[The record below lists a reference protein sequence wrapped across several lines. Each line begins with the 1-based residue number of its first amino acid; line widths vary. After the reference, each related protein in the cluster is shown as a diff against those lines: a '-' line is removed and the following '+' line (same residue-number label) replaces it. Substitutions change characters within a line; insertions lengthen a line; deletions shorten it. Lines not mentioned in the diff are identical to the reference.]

1 MSRRRNVPEMIA
13 DKLPGKQVRIDD
25 TGLRKRPQMEQIV
38 DYIDTALMNNENEAM
53 LADIRKNINEWMVKF
68 PLYK

>member
-1 MSRRRNVPEMIA
+1 MAEA
-13 DKLPGKQVRIDD
+13 D
-25 TGLRKRPQMEQIV
+25 MEQIV

-53 LADIRKNINEWMVKF
+53 LADIRKNINDWMGKF